1 MNNEN
6 RVSKEELA
14 ERTKEDERVTKV
26 NDDAYKDKNIK
37 KVETTR
43 EKFKDAKGKIK
54 EKVVEQVTYHNGVV
68 KSRLIGLYKDGRLI
82 YAGASKTKK
91 AGKRRSA

>member
-1 MNNEN
+1 MLKSGASALKKLKIYQGNVYKNNDNDYNDKKIEN
-6 RVSKEELA
+6 VTISKE
-14 ERTKEDERVTKV
+14 K
-26 NDDAYKDKNIK
+26 I
-37 KVETTR
+37 
-43 EKFKDAKGKIK
+43 KDAKGKIK

-68 KSRLIGLYKDGRLI
+68 KSRLVGLYKDGRLI